1 LRSGSSKLSF
11 VPKIMGKGAVSK
23 RLNGANCENSSK
35 SQWNSSLVK
44 YFKDNIW
51 TLSQFFAVA
60 RYQRKRWKHLLLLH
74 GHINLHFWWLQSNSL
89 DKVKVLIP
97 KHIKTSTKLSTA
109 KRVAAVYKH
118 QYQVST
124 SEGRE
129 QNI

>member
-35 SQWNSSLVK
+35 SQWNS
-44 YFKDNIW
+44 
-51 TLSQFFAVA
+51 SQFFAVA

-97 KHIKTSTKLSTA
+97 KHI
-109 KRVAAVYKH
+109 
-118 QYQVST
+118 
-124 SEGRE
+124 
-129 QNI
+129 